1 MAEEKV
7 VNGINIEQLESTIK
21 AIDDK
26 SDIAKFRFRASNKW
40 VNGGHNRSTVKDFYG
55 AGQED
60 TSRTKPFVFDADE
73 PPVLL
78 GENNGANPVEYVLTG
93 LSACLTTSLIAHAA
107 ARGIKIDEVESK
119 LEGDLDVRG
128 FLGMS
133 DDVRNG
139 YENIRVKFKVKG
151 DAPQEKLQELVELAQ
166 KRSPVFDIVTN
177 SVPVSVELEE

>member
-1 MAEEKV
+1 MAEEKI
-7 VNGINIEQLESTIK
+7 VNGINVGQLENTIK
-21 AIDDK
+21 VIEDK
-26 SDIAKFRFRASNKW
+26 SDIAKFKFRASNKW
-40 VNGGHNRSTVKDFYG
+40 INGGHNRSTVKDFYG

-166 KRSPVFDIVTN
+166 KRSPLFDIVTN